1 MKRLTALLLAL
12 ALVLGLSACGGGQD
26 TGSGGDTPGASSTA
40 GTDSASGSGKDTL
53 VAMTERTVDSYDPF
67 TVSQYDTVTLNQV
80 FDTLFMWDA
89 EGNVVGRLAESWTEE
104 DDGLTITVK
113 LHEGVKFHDGTDF
126 NADAVVWNYEQ
137 LSASIWG
144 SAFSSYVA
152 DIAKVDDY
160 TITGTKATPV
170 STALDILCYFML
182 IVSPTAYEADPEGF
196 ATHPVGTGA
205 YIWQSKDSASS
216 TITLTANE
224 DYFLGAP
231 AIKNLQLVSPMDSAT
246 ALVALENGELNYALA
261 MTNSDIALAQ
271 AGDSVIGMS
280 SPGWSTLT
288 MMLVGEPM
296 SSDQNLRS
304 AIAYAVNRENA
315 ATYNNELEYVACTD
329 LFSTK
334 IMGDYSGS
342 TTTSSYDPEKAKEY
356 LAASNYDGSV
366 ININTLSVYEN
377 VAVSIQNDLK
387 AIGIETQINTIDRAT
402 WSEMMANGTLQIST
416 IDFGGV
422 YNGPVEMMSYFVS
435 DGYYGQMGIFGQ
447 SEECDAAYDA
457 IFTADAAS
465 LDDTILNAVQLMSDL
480 NNFVSL
486 YELIF
491 TSACSA
497 DLEGV
502 QPIWA
507 AFQSPYFYQVSFK

>member
-1 MKRLTALLLAL
+1 MKRITALLLAL
-12 ALVLGLSACGGGQD
+12 ALMLGLAACGGGQD
-26 TGSGGDTPGASSTA
+26 TGSGTADPSSQPAETGA
-40 GTDSASGSGKDTL
+40 ASGSGKDTL
-53 VAMTERTVDSYDPF
+53 VAMTERTTESYDPF

-89 EGNVVGRLAESWTEE
+89 DGNVVGRLAESWTEE
-104 DDGLTITVK
+104 EDGLTITVK

-137 LSASIWG
+137 LSQSIWG
-144 SAFSSYVA
+144 SAFSAYVA

-160 TITGTKATPV
+160 TITVTKVTPV

-205 YIWQSKDSASS
+205 YIWQSKDSASG

-231 AIKNLQLVSPMDSAT
+231 AIKNLQLVAPLESST

-271 AGDSVIGMS
+271 AGDSVIGMT

-288 MMLVGEPM
+288 MMLIGEPM

-304 AIAYAVNRENA
+304 AIAYAINRENA
-315 ATYNNELEYVACTD
+315 ATYNNESEYVACND

-334 IMGDYSGS
+334 IMGEFSGK

-387 AIGIETQINTIDRAT
+387 AIGINTQISTVERAT

-457 IFTADAAS
+457 IFTAADEAS
-465 LDDTILNAVQLMSDL
+465 REEATLKAVQLMSDL

-486 YELIF
+486 YELIY
-491 TSACSA
+491 TSACSS

-507 AFQSPYFYQVSFK
+507 AFQAPYFYQVSFK